1 MKRRFTILAIA
12 TFLSST
18 LMAAWDGSTT
28 TAPSGS
34 GTEAS
39 PYLIAT
45 EANLAWV
52 AANSSSW
59 SKYFQQ
65 TADLDLGSYSWT
77 PIGNNSTK
85 FTGTYD
91 GNGYVIDNLYYNDPS
106 ANYVGLFGYV
116 SGGTLTNIT
125 IGSGYVYGNGYVA
138 GICGALKSGA
148 ISTCANNATVYAKQE
163 RNGGVCAWAETSTIT
178 DCINYGLISGF
189 NFTGGVLGHCNKNDV
204 TISSCVNVGQVFG
217 LRVTCG
223 NLIGFNL
230 NSSATVSNCYYDNQ
244 INATIGVATT
254 SGSIETN
261 TDVPGK
267 IEGKTTS
274 AMVGTGLQS
283 TLGTT
288 NWYFESGMYP
298 RLQINYNKPA
308 IVLAATPVT
317 LASGEQADA
326 VATNFT
332 VSTANSVSWTS
343 ENTSNLTISGS
354 SATILKSTGI
364 IITGT
369 KDGYTKNIFLKTNKS
384 GTTAIGSST
393 SPLTIESED
402 DLKDLRTAVNTYGSY
417 KGCAAYDGFKGIH
430 FKVTVDIALTD
441 WTEPIGIHNSF
452 KGIFDGNHRN
462 ISNVQVA
469 QSSYPS
475 VGGLFGGASYGEI
488 KNVNITGSVSGGSL
502 IGGICGSVF
511 NETITN
517 CTSYCTINCSGKAQ
531 VGGIAGDDRGFSTFI
546 NCENYG
552 AITGG
557 KQTGGIL
564 GRGQMGTTFVGCK
577 NYGDVTAN
585 SDNIGGICGQV
596 ASTTGGGTITN
607 CENHGTITAPSRTN
621 IGGIIGSVPSNATED
636 VIISNCINC
645 GDVSATKH
653 IGGIVGHLYTAFV
666 KNCLNLGIIDGTE
679 NVGGITGHNE
689 THVEISNSFN
699 AGEIIGSGIAGNLA
713 GSSSCTNCLNI
724 GKATSAIRGA
734 GNTPTYSTYD
744 SQMCP
749 IGSTGKLT
757 SEMLGTALQSE
768 LGTTNWTFTDGMYPM
783 ISELSSSDYM
793 IVAATPLTLNS
804 TENVSSVSKTFAY
817 GTSNSVE
824 WTCDEPEIVSFSN
837 GTGYISNPDSDTP
850 VEVVVSKGDANKK
863 IAMTIKTKGALTK
876 PDISWTLPESIIAF
890 GTAMT
895 TSMQNATET
904 NGYAGEFHYSFNVG
918 DILHA
923 GTHTLTATFVPDD
936 DETYATKTAAAI
948 LTVSKGE
955 PIITWN
961 PETTIT
967 YGDEDSDAKL
977 KNAIATDANGDAID
991 GKFYYTIPALTVG
1004 PKDISVEFI
1013 GTNYSTSTPIEK
1025 TITVVAATPTIAW
1038 AEPAAIDYGTAL
1050 SALQLSAVSG
1060 IAGTFTYSE
1069 NESTINVGDILDAGS
1084 HTLTATFTPSSSNY
1098 QSGTTKEVTLVV
1110 NKATPTITWDTPS
1123 DIVYGT
1129 ELSATQLSA
1138 TADQTGIITY
1148 AENSSAITI
1157 GYVLDAGSHIVTATF
1172 TPTDAT
1178 NYNSTTKDVTITV
1191 TKATPEITWAT
1202 PADITYGTALSATQL
1217 NATSAAGSNFS
1228 YTLTNGNNAM
1238 GAILNAGD
1246 NVLTATLPASTN
1258 YIEQTKIVTIH
1269 VNKADPIITWTPQ
1282 DIIYGATSAEIESNI
1297 KTATAAFNSDDLTN
1311 DGNFVYDIPSPL
1323 TAGNQS
1329 IKVTFIPNS
1338 DNFNSVNDTKTINVA
1353 KATPIITWNNPNDI
1367 VYGTELSATQLNATA
1382 DVAGSF
1388 TYSPV
1393 AGTKLNAG
1401 DNQTLTVNFAPTDA
1415 DNYNSASAEVTINV
1429 AKAELSAS
1437 TTDTTIHQ
1445 GNTMPTFE
1453 ITYNGFVNNETE
1465 SVFTTAP
1472 TATCNA
1478 STNEVGTYSIVV
1490 SGGEADNYTF
1500 SYTNGT
1506 LTVIAKP
1513 DTTPIEIVKKMPII
1527 TWADTSYLTYGM
1539 VVDSTILNAT
1549 ADIEGDFAYT
1559 ISGKKIVAREVID
1572 TTIKVDTIYYPE
1584 IEYIADTTINTDSV
1598 ATDSVA
1604 TDSVA
1609 IDSINSVVSPI
1620 NSFVKLDSTTTYNT
1634 NIILDTIDFTAPLNI
1649 GDTLNAGEYTIIATF
1664 TPTDTIN
1671 YSTATDSACLLIE
1684 KALLEVSVAN
1694 ANISKGSKMPNF
1706 EIQYSGF
1713 EFDDNADSL
1722 IAAVVATT
1730 IETTDTIGKFDII
1743 LSGGISVNYNFE
1755 YMNGRLTITDDGTN
1769 ADEIEVVT
1777 IVAYPN
1783 PTNGIFVVETNSNIE
1798 NIYIYSIQG
1807 RLLKVEPNMGTTQ
1820 IDLTNYSQGTYIVKV
1835 GEKNIKLLKM

>member
-1 MKRRFTILAIA
+1 MKRRFTLLAIA
-12 TFLSST
+12 TFLSTT

-28 TAPSGS
+28 AEPSGS

-91 GNGYVIDNLYYNDPS
+91 GNGYLIDNLYYNDPS
-106 ANYVGLFGYV
+106 ADYAGLFGYV
-116 SGGTLTNIT
+116 SGGTLINIT
-125 IGSGYVYGNGYVA
+125 IGSGYVYGNGA
-138 GICGALKSGA
+138 ASGLCGYAVGST
-148 ISTCANNATVYAKQE
+148 ISYCANNATVYAKQE
-163 RNGGVCAWAETSTIT
+163 QNGGICGYAENSTIS

-189 NFTGGVLGHCNKNDV
+189 NFTGGVVGRCKKDNV
-204 TISSCVNVGQVFG
+204 TIKNCVNVGQVFG
-217 LRVTCG
+217 MRVTCG
-223 NLIGFNL
+223 NLVGFNDGF
-230 NSSATVSNCYYDNQ
+230 AAKITKCYYDNQ
-244 INATIGVATT
+244 INSSIGVT
-254 SGSIETN
+254 SSKTAIETN
-261 TDVPGK
+261 NDLPGSF
-267 IEGKTTS
+267 EGKATS
-274 AMVGTGLQS
+274 AIVGTGLQS
-283 TLGTT
+283 ALGTT

-298 RLQINYNKPA
+298 RLRINYNKSA

-384 GTTAIGSST
+384 GATAIGSST

-402 DLKDLRTAVNTYGSY
+402 DLKNLRTAVNTYGSY

-452 KGIFDGNHRN
+452 KGIFDGNNRS
-462 ISNVQVA
+462 ISNINTDQM
-469 QSSYPS
+469 SDGIPI
-475 VGGLFGGASYGEI
+475 VGGLFGCASYGEI
-488 KNVNITGSVSGGSL
+488 KNITLTSGVVSGTTFV
-502 IGGICGSVF
+502 GGICGSTF
-511 NETITN
+511 CETLTN
-517 CTSYCTINCSGKAQ
+517 CTSYCNVNIDNNKYA
-531 VGGIAGDDRGFSTFI
+531 GGIVGVDKGYSELID
-546 NCENYG
+546 CQNYG
-552 AITGG
+552 KISSAD
-557 KQTGGIL
+557 
-564 GRGQMGTTFVGCK
+564 C
-577 NYGDVTAN
+577 
-585 SDNIGGICGQV
+585 IGGIMG
-596 ASTTGGGTITN
+596 ASNMSSIFSGCINYGTITCSTQKAAGICGSVADNCQLKN
-607 CENHGTITAPSRTN
+607 CENHGNVTATN
-621 IGGIIGSVPSNATED
+621 NASVGGIFGITST
-636 VIISNCINC
+636 ISSLSIVNCINS
-645 GDVSATKH
+645 GT
-653 IGGIVGHLYTAFV
+653 I
-666 KNCLNLGIIDGTE
+666 LGKQH
-679 NVGGITGHNE
+679 VGGIGGQIIGTATIENCVNIGSITSSSNNAGGIAGLTKTG
-689 THVEISNSFN
+689 VSISNSFN
-699 AGEIIGSGIAGNLA
+699 AGKILASTDNGGIV
-713 GSSSCTNCLNI
+713 GSSTSNDAVIFCLNI
-724 GKATSAIRGA
+724 SNIPSGKAITPGSATIT
-734 GNTPTYSTYD
+734 NCYYD

-757 SEMLGTALQSE
+757 SDMIGTSLQSD
-768 LGTTNWTFTDGMYPM
+768 LGTTNWTFTEGIYPM
-783 ISELSSSDYM
+783 ITTLKESDYM
-793 IVAATPLTLNS
+793 IAAATPLTLNS
-804 TENVSSVSKTFAY
+804 TEKVSSVSKTFAY

-876 PDISWTLPESIIAF
+876 PDISWTLPKSTIAF
-890 GTAMT
+890 GTVMT
-895 TSMQNATET
+895 ASMQNATET
-904 NGYAGEFHYSFNVG
+904 NGYAGKFHYSFNVG

-936 DETYATKTAAAI
+936 DETYATKTATAI

-955 PIITWN
+955 PVITWS

-967 YGDEDSDAKL
+967 YGDEDSDTKL

-1050 SALQLSAVSG
+1050 STLQLSAVSG
-1060 IAGTFTYSE
+1060 IAGTFAYSE
-1069 NESTINVGDILDAGS
+1069 NGSTIDAGDILNAGT
-1084 HTLTATFTPSSSNY
+1084 HTLTATFTPSSGNY

-1110 NKATPTITWDTPS
+1110 NKVTPTITWDTPS
-1123 DIVYGT
+1123 NIVYGT

-1138 TADQTGIITY
+1138 TADQTGAITY

-1157 GYVLDAGSHIVTATF
+1157 GNVLDAGSHIVTATF
-1172 TPTDAT
+1172 TPTDAA
-1178 NYNSTTKDVTITV
+1178 NYNPATKDVTITV

-1258 YIEQTKIVTIH
+1258 YIEQTKTVTIH

-1282 DIIYGATSAEIESNI
+1282 DITYGATLADIENNI
-1297 KTATAAFNSDDLTN
+1297 KTATAAFNSEDLSN
-1311 DGNFVYDIPSPL
+1311 NGNFLYDIPPL
-1323 TAGNQS
+1323 NAGIQS
-1329 IKVTFIPNS
+1329 ITVTFSPSS
-1338 DNFNSVNDTKTINVA
+1338 DNFNTVYNTKTINVA
-1353 KATPIITWNNPNDI
+1353 KATPAITWSNPDDI
-1367 VYGTELSATQLNATA
+1367 VYGTELSAAQLNATA
-1382 DVAGSF
+1382 DVVGSF
-1388 TYSPV
+1388 TSSPV

-1415 DNYNSASAEVTINV
+1415 DNYNSASAEVTISV

-1437 TTDTTIHQ
+1437 TADTTIYQ

-1453 ITYNGFVNNETE
+1453 ITYSGFVNNETE
-1465 SVFTTAP
+1465 SVLTTAP

-1478 STNEVGTYSIVV
+1478 SANEVGTYSIVV

-1500 SYTNGT
+1500 SYTHGT

-1527 TWADTSYLTYGM
+1527 TWADTSFLTYGM
-1539 VVDSTILNAT
+1539 VVDSTNMNAT

-1559 ISGKKIVAREVID
+1559 ISGKKIVVCEVID
-1572 TTIKVDTIYYPE
+1572 TIIKIDTIYSTPYDVVQNV
-1584 IEYIADTTINTDSV
+1584 DTTTNDSV
-1598 ATDSVA
+1598 AT
-1604 TDSVA
+1604 TDSVIIVPIA
-1609 IDSINSVVSPI
+1609 TNNKSIHIDTISS
-1620 NSFVKLDSTTTYNT
+1620 YNT
-1634 NIILDTIDFTAPLNI
+1634 TIIFDTTDFTAPLNI

-1664 TPTDTIN
+1664 TPTDAIN
-1671 YSTATDSACLLIE
+1671 YITATDTACLLIE

-1694 ANISKGSKMPNF
+1694 ATISKGSKMPNF

-1743 LSGGISVNYNFE
+1743 LSAGISVNYNFD

-1769 ADEIEVVT
+1769 VDEIEVVT

-1807 RLLKVEPNMGTTQ
+1807 RLLKVEPNVGTTQ